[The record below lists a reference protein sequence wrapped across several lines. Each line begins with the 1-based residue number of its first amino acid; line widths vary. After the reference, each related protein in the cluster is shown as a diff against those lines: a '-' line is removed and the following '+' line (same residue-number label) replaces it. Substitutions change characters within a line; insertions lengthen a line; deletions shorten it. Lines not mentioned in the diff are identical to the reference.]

1 MGGFTLGSV
10 IIPGAATQAS
20 RGCEGAASAG
30 EAPAGEGLA
39 GEALAGEGRAGE
51 GLAGEIRTGERLAR
65 LRLVGP
71 GEAVEA
77 RPDGQDAGTRS
88 GGERVA
94 NEPGANGQDVIEQSV
109 NGPGVNGP
117 GVSRPG
123 VNGPGVSRPGVN
135 GRGVNGRELD
145 GPWGERRLGRELA
158 GWGGPDLRGG
168 AGLGSLG
175 ETELSRVEFV
185 VVDLETTGWSPEVA
199 AITEIAAVRVTGA
212 GAVGWG
218 ARRRGGTGTRRSNG
232 PEHADGRGDR
242 AGYGGRRGDQAGR
255 AEGGRQDGRAG
266 GRREFVRLGEFASLV
281 DPGVP
286 VPPGIA
292 ELTGIN
298 DSMLAAA
305 PRLGA
310 VLPRLLEFSRG
321 CVLVAHNAPFDLR
334 FLVAASTDC
343 GVAWPGFTVLD
354 TVMLARRVMDPDE
367 VADCKL
373 GTLAGFF
380 GARTAPSHR
389 ALADARA
396 TADVLSWLVRRLEHR
411 GIRTIQQLSAWP
423 DVVA

>member
-1 MGGFTLGSV
+1 
-10 IIPGAATQAS
+10 
-20 RGCEGAASAG
+20 
-30 EAPAGEGLA
+30 
-39 GEALAGEGRAGE
+39 
-51 GLAGEIRTGERLAR
+51 
-65 LRLVGP
+65 
-71 GEAVEA
+71 
-77 RPDGQDAGTRS
+77 
-88 GGERVA
+88 
-94 NEPGANGQDVIEQSV
+94 
-109 NGPGVNGP
+109 
-117 GVSRPG
+117 
-123 VNGPGVSRPGVN
+123 
-135 GRGVNGRELD
+135 
-145 GPWGERRLGRELA
+145 
-158 GWGGPDLRGG
+158 
-168 AGLGSLG
+168 
-175 ETELSRVEFV
+175 
-185 VVDLETTGWSPEVA
+185 
-199 AITEIAAVRVTGA
+199 
-212 GAVGWG
+212 
-218 ARRRGGTGTRRSNG
+218 
-232 PEHADGRGDR
+232 
-242 AGYGGRRGDQAGR
+242 
-255 AEGGRQDGRAG
+255 
-266 GRREFVRLGEFASLV
+266 VRLGEFASLV
-281 DPGVP
+281 STGVT

-292 ELTGIN
+292 ELTGIT

-334 FLVAASTDC
+334 FLVAGCGDC

>member
-1 MGGFTLGSV
+1 VGGFTLGSV

-30 EAPAGEGLA
+30 EGPAGEAFA
-39 GEALAGEGRAGE
+39 GERPAGEVRAGE
-51 GLAGEIRTGERLAR
+51 RPAR
-65 LRLVGP
+65 LRLVDLD
-71 GEAVEA
+71 EAVGT
-77 RPDGQDAGTRS
+77 RPDGQDADTRS
-88 GGERVA
+88 SGGRD
-94 NEPGANGQDVIEQSV
+94 ANGPDA
-109 NGPGVNGP
+109 NGPGVNGR
-117 GVSRPG
+117 S
-123 VNGPGVSRPGVN
+123 
-135 GRGVNGRELD
+135 VNGRELD

-168 AGLGSLG
+168 GGLGSLG

-212 GAVGWG
+212 GAVDWG
-218 ARRRGGTGTRRSNG
+218 ARRGGGTGTRRSDG
-232 PEHADGRGDR
+232 AGHANGRGER
-242 AGYGGRRGDQAGR
+242 AGHGSRRGNARDDRDGQ
-255 AEGGRQDGRAG
+255 AEGARRDGQAEGARQEGRAG